1 MKVMGNELMVSR
13 KNRKHK
19 RSKASMAIAKAIID
33 EYQPNN
39 AYEMQD
45 ALKDI
50 FGPMFEALLQGEMD
64 SHLGY
69 ESNSHEY
76 KATTNRRNV

>member
-1 MKVMGNELMVSR
+1 MKVMGDELMVPR

-39 AYEMQD
+39 AKEM
-45 ALKDI
+45 
-50 FGPMFEALLQGEMD
+50 
-64 SHLGY
+64 
-69 ESNSHEY
+69 
-76 KATTNRRNV
+76 